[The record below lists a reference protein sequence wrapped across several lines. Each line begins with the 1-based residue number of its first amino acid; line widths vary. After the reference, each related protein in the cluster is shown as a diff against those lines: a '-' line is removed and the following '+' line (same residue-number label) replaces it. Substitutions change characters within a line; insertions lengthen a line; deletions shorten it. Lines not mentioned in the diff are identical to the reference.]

1 MLLSRGKRQLCV
13 RVFCLLFAGVFLV
26 QIINR
31 REREREREKDD
42 DDTGL
47 LCLCLIFEIVIVCYY
62 VYSVL
67 YVSTLTCVYTLLRSI
82 ITIS

>member
-1 MLLSRGKRQLCV
+1 MCERILPDFCVCFPRSNNKREK
-13 RVFCLLFAGVFLV
+13 
-26 QIINR
+26 
-31 REREREREKDD
+31 EREREREKDD

>member
-1 MLLSRGKRQLCV
+1 MCERILPDFCV
-13 RVFCLLFAGVFLV
+13 CFPRSNN
-26 QIINR
+26 QQK
-31 REREREREKDD
+31 REREREKDD

>member
-1 MLLSRGKRQLCV
+1 VGKRMLLSRGKGNYKS
-13 RVFCLLFAGVFLV
+13 FCLLFAFDFVV
-26 QIINR
+26 QIINTE
-31 REREREREKDD
+31 EREREREKDD

-67 YVSTLTCVYTLLRSI
+67 C
-82 ITIS
+82 

>member
-1 MLLSRGKRQLCV
+1 MGKGMLLSRGKRQLCV
-13 RVFCLLFAGVFLV
+13 RVFCLLFACVE
-26 QIINR
+26 
-31 REREREREKDD
+31 ERERERDD

-67 YVSTLTCVYTLLRSI
+67 YVSTLAFTLYYVLLLPSLD
-82 ITIS
+82 

>member
-1 MLLSRGKRQLCV
+1 MCESILPAFCV
-13 RVFCLLFAGVFLV
+13 CFPRSNN
-26 QIINR
+26 QQK
-31 REREREREKDD
+31 REREREKDD

>member
-1 MLLSRGKRQLCV
+1 MCESILPAFCV
-13 RVFCLLFAGVFLV
+13 CFRRSNN
-26 QIINR
+26 QQK
-31 REREREREKDD
+31 RERERDEKDD

-67 YVSTLTCVYTLLRSI
+67 YVITLAFTLYYVLLLPSLD
-82 ITIS
+82 